1 MNLGYNSLSL
11 AQFTGIMRAAPL
23 NTSQGL
29 RRDASLNNRFGSL
42 TGALANGTQAA
53 VSTDTFVHTKSQ
65 DLQASKSHSGP
76 WMARTRN
83 EYFMNLDASK
93 KGSFLGT
100 GNLPNQEMNRDVYQG
115 IGWGVNN
122 KNIRHDLVN
131 AQKERFPKPTLRHL
145 DNAKCSNFINYL
157 QSKRNEINHVKQDY
171 AHPKMFYLTGNRSEV
186 RNFQAVEKPIAPADV
201 RKASEK
207 KANAKSK
214 QR

>member
-42 TGALANGTQAA
+42 TGALASTTQAA

-131 AQKERFPKPTLRHL
+131 GQKERFPKPTLRHL
-145 DNAKCSNFINYL
+145 RLEPGWLKRP
-157 QSKRNEINHVKQDY
+157 SKNTPTRY
-171 AHPKMFYLTGNRSEV
+171 AVGNLC
-186 RNFQAVEKPIAPADV
+186 ILI
-201 RKASEK
+201 
-207 KANAKSK
+207 
-214 QR
+214 